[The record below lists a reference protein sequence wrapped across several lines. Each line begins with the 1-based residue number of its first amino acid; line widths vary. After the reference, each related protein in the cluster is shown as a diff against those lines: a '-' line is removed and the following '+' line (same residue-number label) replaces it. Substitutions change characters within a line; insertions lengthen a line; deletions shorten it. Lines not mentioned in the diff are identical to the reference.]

1 MSRFSSGQKRWSP
14 AASRDSSRLARR
26 RGKAHDHCEFVFPGR
41 RETDRCP
48 AHDAVSGFRFIVH
61 LIAGMR
67 PKDAA
72 DLSDGLGILVGAV
85 VGGNDDSPRLI
96 SRSLAESLRDFV
108 INELSE
114 FDNSAKLGELP
125 RLLLLLLLWPP

>member
-1 MSRFSSGQKRWSP
+1 
-14 AASRDSSRLARR
+14 
-26 RGKAHDHCEFVFPGR
+26 
-41 RETDRCP
+41 
-48 AHDAVSGFRFIVH
+48 
-61 LIAGMR
+61 MR

-72 DLSDGLGILVGAV
+72 HLSDGLGILVGAV

-114 FDNSAKLGELP
+114 FDNSAKLGEL
-125 RLLLLLLLWPP
+125 RHLLLLLLLWLQ